1 MRKDKKLLPEGS
13 LDDLLTKTSIVIDPI
28 LEMINASNVRELID
42 TMAKAVKKLTN
53 STSIDILLID
63 SALVSQY

>member
-1 MRKDKKLLPEGS
+1 LRKDKKLLPEGS

>member
-1 MRKDKKLLPEGS
+1 M
-13 LDDLLTKTSIVIDPI
+13 IDPI